1 MNHRYDT
8 NSRDQ
13 VKDPVAEE
21 VALLFFKFLET
32 FEDENAGEGEV
43 AHSFV
48 YYKQLEEL
56 RQNERTTLYVDYM
69 HIIQFDETRA
79 NAIES
84 NYYR

>member
-1 MNHRYDT
+1 MNQPYHE
-8 NSRDQ
+8 NSHKQ
-13 VKDPVAEE
+13 VKDQVAEE

-32 FEDENAGEGEV
+32 FEDENVDETT
-43 AHSFV
+43 HSLV
-48 YYKQLEEL
+48 YYRQLEEL

-69 HIIQFDETRA
+69 HIVQFDETLA